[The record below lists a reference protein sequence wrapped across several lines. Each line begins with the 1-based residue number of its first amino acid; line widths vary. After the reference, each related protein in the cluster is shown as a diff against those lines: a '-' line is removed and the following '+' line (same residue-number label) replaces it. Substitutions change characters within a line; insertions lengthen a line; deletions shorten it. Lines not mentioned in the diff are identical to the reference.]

1 LSFNGDGGVG
11 NSAIGCCLSE
21 KEGDGGE
28 MINQML
34 SHLLDADED
43 TGSKRQDYRQQNS
56 EDVR

>member
-1 LSFNGDGGVG
+1 LSLNGDGGVG

-21 KEGDGGE
+21 KEGEGGE

-43 TGSKRQDYRQQNS
+43 TGSSQDNRQQNS